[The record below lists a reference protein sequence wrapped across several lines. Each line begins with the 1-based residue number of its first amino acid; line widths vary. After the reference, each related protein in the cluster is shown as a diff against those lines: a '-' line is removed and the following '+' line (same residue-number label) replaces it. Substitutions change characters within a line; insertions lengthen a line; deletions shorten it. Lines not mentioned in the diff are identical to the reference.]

1 MPVKPKRLSKKKAA
15 QIFELL
21 AAAWPDAHCELEYE
35 NPFQL
40 LLAVLLSAQTT
51 DKAVNR
57 ALAPLRRQEPDFGA
71 QELVVMGEVSFLKV
85 IRSLGLANT
94 KARNAVAMSGIILEK
109 FAGSV
114 PDGQDDLESLPG
126 VGRKTANV
134 VRNVLFGV
142 PTMPV
147 DTHVGRVA
155 QRIGL
160 SEVTTNLRTIEE
172 QILENVPEEY
182 AVMAHHFLIFQG
194 RYVCTARTPQCDI
207 CSVRSICL
215 KRL

>member
-57 ALAPLRRQEPDFGA
+57 ALAPLRLQKPGFGA
-71 QELVVMGEVSFLKV
+71 HELVVMGEVSFLKV

-109 FAGSV
+109 FSGSV

-172 QILENVPEEY
+172 QILENVPEEC

-207 CSVRSICL
+207 CSARSICL

>member
-1 MPVKPKRLSKKKAA
+1 MPVKPRRLSKKKAA

-57 ALAPLRRQEPDFGA
+57 ALDPLRRQKPGFGA
-71 QELVVMGEVSFLKV
+71 HELVVMGEVSFLKV

-109 FAGSV
+109 FSGSV

-160 SEVTTNLRTIEE
+160 SEVTTSLRTIEE
-172 QILENVPEEY
+172 QVLENVPEEY